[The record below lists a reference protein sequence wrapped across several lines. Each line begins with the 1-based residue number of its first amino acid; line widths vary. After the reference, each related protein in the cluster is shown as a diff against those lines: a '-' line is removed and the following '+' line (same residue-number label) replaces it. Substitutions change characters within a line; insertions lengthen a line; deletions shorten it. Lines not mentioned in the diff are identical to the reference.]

1 MNLHTIRE
9 ITYGTIFFRLFLS
22 IVIGGVLGLE
32 RGRKSRPAG
41 LRTYILVCLGS
52 TVVMMTNQYVSQC
65 MNTGDPVRMGA
76 QVLSGIGFIG
86 AGSIMKTGRNQVRG
100 ITTAAGLWAAAC
112 IGLAIGIGFYEVAIA
127 GGILIFIVLSLMQN
141 MDYFTRKH
149 TSVIDIYVE
158 LENLAQTGFGRP
170 EIDQQ
175 PFAGK
180 QLVPPHIERHE
191 QESRRDRQRIKQ
203 SCEARP
209 TTRVRFIVIRIVI
222 IHRSILTRK
231 TPQGGIPRVSL
242 YSGEVAAMSV
252 KLLAL
257 AMRIIATTSSKAT
270 DLSQCS
276 ETVGFSCPASRDLR
290 AFSTPSREPT
300 FSVST

>member
-9 ITYGTIFFRLFLS
+9 ITYGAIFFRLFLS
-22 IVIGGVLGLE
+22 IVIGGILGLE

-127 GGILIFIVLSLMQN
+127 GGILIFIVLSIMQN

-158 LENLAQTGFGRP
+158 LE
-170 EIDQQ
+170 
-175 PFAGK
+175 
-180 QLVPPHIERHE
+180 
-191 QESRRDRQRIKQ
+191 
-203 SCEARP
+203 
-209 TTRVRFIVIRIVI
+209 
-222 IHRSILTRK
+222 
-231 TPQGGIPRVSL
+231 
-242 YSGEVAAMSV
+242 
-252 KLLAL
+252 
-257 AMRIIATTSSKAT
+257 
-270 DLSQCS
+270 
-276 ETVGFSCPASRDLR
+276 
-290 AFSTPSREPT
+290 SREYMGEFIEFMRDSGLSMSNLQMEPDYLGT
-300 FSVST
+300 NSINSVAFVVTVRSLEHRPHDSMIDTLRHIPHLKFIEEL

>member
-1 MNLHTIRE
+1 MSLHTIRE

-22 IVIGGVLGLE
+22 IVIGGILGLE

-127 GGILIFIVLSLMQN
+127 GGILIFIVLSIMQN

-158 LENLAQTGFGRP
+158 LE
-170 EIDQQ
+170 
-175 PFAGK
+175 
-180 QLVPPHIERHE
+180 
-191 QESRRDRQRIKQ
+191 
-203 SCEARP
+203 
-209 TTRVRFIVIRIVI
+209 
-222 IHRSILTRK
+222 
-231 TPQGGIPRVSL
+231 
-242 YSGEVAAMSV
+242 
-252 KLLAL
+252 
-257 AMRIIATTSSKAT
+257 
-270 DLSQCS
+270 
-276 ETVGFSCPASRDLR
+276 
-290 AFSTPSREPT
+290 SREYMGEFIEFMRDSGLSMSNLQMEPDYLGT
-300 FSVST
+300 NSINSVAFVVTVRSLDHRPHDSMFDTLRHIPHLKFIEEL

>member
-141 MDYFTRKH
+141 NAK
-149 TSVIDIYVE
+149 
-158 LENLAQTGFGRP
+158 
-170 EIDQQ
+170 
-175 PFAGK
+175 
-180 QLVPPHIERHE
+180 
-191 QESRRDRQRIKQ
+191 
-203 SCEARP
+203 
-209 TTRVRFIVIRIVI
+209 VIRNARRGLV
-222 IHRSILTRK
+222 
-231 TPQGGIPRVSL
+231 L
-242 YSGEVAAMSV
+242 Y
-252 KLLAL
+252 KPL
-257 AMRIIATTSSKAT
+257 
-270 DLSQCS
+270 
-276 ETVGFSCPASRDLR
+276 
-290 AFSTPSREPT
+290 
-300 FSVST
+300 

>member
-141 MDYFTRKH
+141 
-149 TSVIDIYVE
+149 I
-158 LENLAQTGFGRP
+158 
-170 EIDQQ
+170 
-175 PFAGK
+175 
-180 QLVPPHIERHE
+180 
-191 QESRRDRQRIKQ
+191 
-203 SCEARP
+203 
-209 TTRVRFIVIRIVI
+209 
-222 IHRSILTRK
+222 
-231 TPQGGIPRVSL
+231 
-242 YSGEVAAMSV
+242 
-252 KLLAL
+252 
-257 AMRIIATTSSKAT
+257 
-270 DLSQCS
+270 
-276 ETVGFSCPASRDLR
+276 RDLIFR
-290 AFSTPSREPT
+290 LMKTTQLRIMRFGLSKRKAQSFWIVFLMVCSLEKVFINGKIRRR
-300 FSVST
+300 FH

>member
-100 ITTAAGLWAAAC
+100 ITTAAYWHRFLRSCHCRRHPDFHCVVAHAEHGLLYTEA
-112 IGLAIGIGFYEVAIA
+112 YEC
-127 GGILIFIVLSLMQN
+127 
-141 MDYFTRKH
+141 H
-149 TSVIDIYVE
+149 
-158 LENLAQTGFGRP
+158 
-170 EIDQQ
+170 
-175 PFAGK
+175 
-180 QLVPPHIERHE
+180 
-191 QESRRDRQRIKQ
+191 
-203 SCEARP
+203 
-209 TTRVRFIVIRIVI
+209 
-222 IHRSILTRK
+222 
-231 TPQGGIPRVSL
+231 
-242 YSGEVAAMSV
+242 
-252 KLLAL
+252 
-257 AMRIIATTSSKAT
+257 
-270 DLSQCS
+270 
-276 ETVGFSCPASRDLR
+276 
-290 AFSTPSREPT
+290 
-300 FSVST
+300 

>member
-141 MDYFTRKH
+141 MDYYNCSKVILNQLGQMYGAGGAFTENINAAGGVGAAEFAQKA
-149 TSVIDIYVE
+149 IEIYC
-158 LENLAQTGFGRP
+158 
-170 EIDQQ
+170 
-175 PFAGK
+175 K
-180 QLVPPHIERHE
+180 
-191 QESRRDRQRIKQ
+191 
-203 SCEARP
+203 
-209 TTRVRFIVIRIVI
+209 
-222 IHRSILTRK
+222 
-231 TPQGGIPRVSL
+231 
-242 YSGEVAAMSV
+242 
-252 KLLAL
+252 
-257 AMRIIATTSSKAT
+257 
-270 DLSQCS
+270 
-276 ETVGFSCPASRDLR
+276 
-290 AFSTPSREPT
+290 
-300 FSVST
+300 

>member
-65 MNTGDPVRMGA
+65 MNTGDPV
-76 QVLSGIGFIG
+76 LIG

-158 LENLAQTGFGRP
+158 LEN
-170 EIDQQ
+170 
-175 PFAGK
+175 
-180 QLVPPHIERHE
+180 
-191 QESRRDRQRIKQ
+191 
-203 SCEARP
+203 
-209 TTRVRFIVIRIVI
+209 
-222 IHRSILTRK
+222 
-231 TPQGGIPRVSL
+231 
-242 YSGEVAAMSV
+242 
-252 KLLAL
+252 
-257 AMRIIATTSSKAT
+257 
-270 DLSQCS
+270 
-276 ETVGFSCPASRDLR
+276 
-290 AFSTPSREPT
+290 RE
-300 FSVST
+300 

>member
-112 IGLAIGIGFYEVAIA
+112 IGLTIGILLFSQIAFELNYEKCYPEADRLVLVR
-127 GGILIFIVLSLMQN
+127 GGGENVKTGEKGEGYDDSL
-141 MDYFTRKH
+141 
-149 TSVIDIYVE
+149 
-158 LENLAQTGFGRP
+158 
-170 EIDQQ
+170 
-175 PFAGK
+175 FA
-180 QLVPPHIERHE
+180 PMA
-191 QESRRDRQRIKQ
+191 
-203 SCEARP
+203 EA
-209 TTRVRFIVIRIVI
+209 F
-222 IHRSILTRK
+222 RS
-231 TPQGGIPRVSL
+231 
-242 YSGEVAAMSV
+242 
-252 KLLAL
+252 
-257 AMRIIATTSSKAT
+257 
-270 DLSQCS
+270 DLSQWIENATVIFNF
-276 ETVGFSCPASRDLR
+276 ETLNVFKDGHKLKDVKIAIINK
-290 AFSTPSREPT
+290 
-300 FSVST
+300 

>member
-112 IGLAIGIGFYEVAIA
+112 IRL
-127 GGILIFIVLSLMQN
+127 
-141 MDYFTRKH
+141 
-149 TSVIDIYVE
+149 
-158 LENLAQTGFGRP
+158 QT
-170 EIDQQ
+170 
-175 PFAGK
+175 
-180 QLVPPHIERHE
+180 
-191 QESRRDRQRIKQ
+191 
-203 SCEARP
+203 
-209 TTRVRFIVIRIVI
+209 
-222 IHRSILTRK
+222 
-231 TPQGGIPRVSL
+231 
-242 YSGEVAAMSV
+242 
-252 KLLAL
+252 
-257 AMRIIATTSSKAT
+257 
-270 DLSQCS
+270 
-276 ETVGFSCPASRDLR
+276 AS
-290 AFSTPSREPT
+290 A
-300 FSVST
+300 